1 MIKPKANANPAKDQ
15 WFPSQCYKWFKF
27 TQLKNSSVQFC
38 LFQSFPC
45 MLINTAYKRLL
56 KESPEE
62 IRKLKYTSRT
72 TIFSL
77 QKYFKCQEGNNHWTL
92 AKYRSRLTSIAPSS
106 NSPCPSSSSPWPLS
120 SAPPSS
126 PLYSMK
132 PVIQKYCKKSIEL
145 NICK

>member
-1 MIKPKANANPAKDQ
+1 MVILLRTSGFLVSATNVLNLLNKKIPL
-15 WFPSQCYKWFKF
+15 FSFVY
-27 TQLKNSSVQFC
+27 
-38 LFQSFPC
+38 FQSSHC
-45 MLINTAYKRLL
+45 MLIHFAYRRLL

-62 IRKLKYTSRT
+62 IRKPKYTNRT
-72 TIFSL
+72 TVFSL

-92 AKYRSRLTSIAPSS
+92 AKYRSRLASIAPSS

-126 PLYSMK
+126 SLYSMK